1 MELSAKK
8 PNYNCYI
15 VLKKLSKE
23 DNLVVMAKIGIIIG
37 SDSDL
42 DKIDDA
48 CKTLDDFGI
57 DYELRVASAH
67 RTPNRVKK
75 YAESAERRGIEVIIA
90 GAGWAAHLPG
100 VVAAYTTIPVI
111 GVPVDSSPLNGLD
124 ALLSIVQMPPGI
136 PVATMAIGKGGAR
149 NAALYAASI
158 LALKYPEIKTK
169 VKNFRK
175 QLSKKVERAAK
186 KVDR

>member
-1 MELSAKK
+1 M
-8 PNYNCYI
+8 
-15 VLKKLSKE
+15 
-23 DNLVVMAKIGIIIG
+23 
-37 SDSDL
+37 
-42 DKIDDA
+42 
-48 CKTLDDFGI
+48 
-57 DYELRVASAH
+57 
-67 RTPNRVKK
+67 
-75 YAESAERRGIEVIIA
+75 
-90 GAGWAAHLPG
+90 
-100 VVAAYTTIPVI
+100 
-111 GVPVDSSPLNGLD
+111 DSSPLNGLD